1 MVSIMMFML
10 VVDEIRL
17 SPNAKAIYQQA
28 IGRLMAAKPSLCS
41 TVYLV
46 CVFGLL
52 RLAIKPN
59 CALAEAKQFY
69 VRVQQ

>member
-1 MVSIMMFML
+1 MMFML
-10 VVDEIRL
+10 VFDEIRL
-17 SPNAKAIYQQA
+17 SPNAKAIYHQA
-28 IGRLMAAKPSLCS
+28 IGRLMAAKPSLYS

-46 CVFGLL
+46 CVFVLL

>member
-1 MVSIMMFML
+1 MVSIMVFML
-10 VVDEIRL
+10 EVDEIRL
-17 SPNAKAIYQQA
+17 SPIAKAIYQPA

-46 CVFGLL
+46 YVFGLL